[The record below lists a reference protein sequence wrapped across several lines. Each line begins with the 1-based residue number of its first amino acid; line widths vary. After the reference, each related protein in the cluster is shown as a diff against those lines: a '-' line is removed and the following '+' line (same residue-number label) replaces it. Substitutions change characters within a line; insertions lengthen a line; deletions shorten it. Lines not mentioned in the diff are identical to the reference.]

1 MDDVWCS
8 LDMAGIH
15 SALANPFWQ
24 PFTDCSAVSSIGN
37 DGAYF
42 GVDDVDLMVEV
53 DGMAGM
59 DATGFFRG
67 GDARFVLPSSTSS
80 SLSSKRSLS
89 LDSGGSSGSFTLD
102 HAAAAL
108 PSRQQAPPTVAHEP
122 FDHDDE
128 AIMRAM
134 MAVMSSSSPSP
145 SSSASSGAQ
154 PFSRDSSMA
163 QQAVAVPPQ
172 LRGVG
177 NGHHHVMVKSSLA
190 MSPERTSS
198 GSRGQQPEDP
208 RAASG
213 NSGQLYHM
221 MSERK
226 RREKLNDSF
235 HALRSLLPPCS
246 KKDKTT
252 VLTKAAGY
260 LKTLEAQVSALEE
273 KNIKLEK
280 HIPACEEDGAT
291 GAMPRRQRAKIQ
303 ISKAS
308 ADEEVVELTVMV
320 MVECDVVELVL
331 RILECLRWM
340 EQISVLSVDADTYSP
355 QVLLKAIASIKLRV
369 VDDDWNQASFHESM
383 TKAVNDATSSP
394 HHPHAPIVLTA

>member
-53 DGMAGM
+53 DGMTGM
-59 DATGFFRG
+59 DATGFFGAG

-154 PFSRDSSMA
+154 PFSRGSSMA
-163 QQAVAVPPQ
+163 QQQAVAVLPQ
-172 LRGVG
+172 PRGVG
-177 NGHHHVMVKSSLA
+177 NGHHHVMVKSSPA

-198 GSRGQQPEDP
+198 GSRGQQTEDP
-208 RAASG
+208 RAASA

-235 HALRSLLPPCS
+235 QALRSLLPPCS
-246 KKDKTT
+246 K
-252 VLTKAAGY
+252 V
-260 LKTLEAQVSALEE
+260 
-273 KNIKLEK
+273 
-280 HIPACEEDGAT
+280 
-291 GAMPRRQRAKIQ
+291 
-303 ISKAS
+303 
-308 ADEEVVELTVMV
+308 
-320 MVECDVVELVL
+320 
-331 RILECLRWM
+331 
-340 EQISVLSVDADTYSP
+340 
-355 QVLLKAIASIKLRV
+355 
-369 VDDDWNQASFHESM
+369 
-383 TKAVNDATSSP
+383 
-394 HHPHAPIVLTA
+394 